1 MALGVNIISEFNSKG
16 IEKAIRDFKKLETR
30 AEKTAYTL
38 KTVDKAA
45 TNMAVSFGKMAI
57 VGGAVAG
64 IIGKSLVDAASNLE
78 ESQSKV
84 NVVFGQ
90 SSDAVT
96 DFAANAAS
104 SMGISKQAAL
114 EATGTYGNLLQAFGV
129 AQPAA
134 VEMSTKLVQLAGDL
148 ASFNN
153 TSIDDAIQALRSG
166 LSGETEP
173 LKRFG
178 VAINDARMKQEALN
192 MGLYDG
198 KGTLDTYAKTQA
210 AYALI
215 LKDTSLAQGDYART
229 ADGVANTQRS
239 LAAEFANVKA
249 ELGTA
254 LLPLYKQFLGFLQD
268 SIMPKLKEFNRLL
281 GEEGAGAAFKYLGGE
296 IIKGIDDLDG
306 FGRIVFFAVG
316 ALIALKAAV
325 IAYNITMAIFT
336 VVNAAAEAGL
346 LGTTIGVYA
355 LNAAMYANPVGLIVA
370 GIVALVAI
378 LVICYMKFKWLK
390 DIIDKVAGAIK
401 KGWSWIKGL
410 VGLNNDA
417 ADSADNHK
425 KSINELVG
433 AYEDLRMIAR
443 FKDGALRNTNIST
456 IPPPAGGGGGG
467 GGTIETFIEKTKK
480 YIDALKGL
488 KNENKAVA
496 DATKSLKDAQINLG
510 TANGKATAALDKFN
524 KVAFGYGK
532 ESKEAVKQARALAD
546 AQRSLTKANQ
556 TVTDATVSLS
566 KAEKDLI
573 KLRQKPSALKI
584 EDGEIGVEQA
594 KLDSEKAAFGV
605 LEAEKELADL
615 RTKGDATPQEIRL
628 AEIALQEAKYS
639 QRDAI
644 IKVADAEAE
653 LKKLRQDTPTAE
665 EIAAAERDVADAKLA
680 VEEAIIA
687 QKDATEKVNEENLLY
702 SEIVSGAAETS
713 DVYKEALKELN
724 QAQKEAVDA
733 NDAVTAA
740 YDSQREA
747 IEKLIEAEQNLR
759 DVKKSVG
766 KEVVNAGNKQIGVI
780 ANKVADAV
788 EKINIPLVT
797 AGSGSAT
804 NVGADLTEFGLSLAE
819 IEANLAAMDWSFGF
833 GLPAGFMA
841 FANGGIVTSP
851 MLGMVG
857 EAGPEAIIPLS
868 ELGGMG
874 STINLTVNAG
884 MGADGADIGKQIID
898 AIRKAERRSGKVFA
912 SA

>member
-45 TNMAVSFGKMAI
+45 TNMAKSFGKMAI

-90 SSDAVT
+90 SSQAVT

-268 SIMPKLKEFNRLL
+268 SIMPKLKEFNRIL
-281 GEEGAGAAFKYLGGE
+281 GEEGAGAAFKYLGAQILG
-296 IIKGIDDLDG
+296 GIQNMGTLG
-306 FGRIVFFAVG
+306 NTMFALVS
-316 ALIALKAAV
+316 ALVLIRTAT
-325 IAYNITMAIFT
+325 IAYNATIAIMN
-336 VVNAAAEAGL
+336 VLNALAKAGF
-346 LGTTIGVYA
+346 LGTALGVKVLDLALKSTTIGIIIAAIA
-355 LNAAMYANPVGLIVA
+355 LLIA
-370 GIVALVAI
+370 ALV
-378 LVICYMKFKWLK
+378 LCYMKFKWLK

-401 KGWSWIKGL
+401 KGWNWIKGL

-417 ADSADNHK
+417 ADSADDHK
-425 KSINELVG
+425 KSVNELAG

-456 IPPPAGGGGGG
+456 IPPPTGGG

-532 ESKEAVKQARALAD
+532 ESKEAVKQARALVD
-546 AQRSLTKANQ
+546 AQRSLAKANQ
-556 TVTDATVSLS
+556 TVTDATANLS
-566 KAEKDLI
+566 KAEKELI

-687 QKDATEKVNEENLLY
+687 QQDATEKVNEENLLY
-702 SEIVSGAAETS
+702 SEIVSGAAETT

-766 KEVVNAGNKQIGVI
+766 KEVVNAGNKQMGVI
-780 ANKVADAV
+780 AEKVADAV

-797 AGSGSAT
+797 AGSGAAGG
-804 NVGADLTEFGLSLAE
+804 VDAGLTEFGLSLAE
-819 IEANLAAMDWSFGF
+819 IEANLAGIDWSFGF
-833 GLPAGFMA
+833 GLPAGFMP